1 MTERVAA
8 NTHRLV
14 AMACV
19 AIIFAIGINGLKLYP
34 VRHADINSWKHIG
47 ITRDK
52 PIFSVPQTLDSVAA
66 RSSDHAPL
74 YFVLLNLWAQVTG
87 RDVFNLRLLSL
98 YFAVLSLAFTYRLAL
113 STGGKGAALNAAVLT
128 ASMAF
133 FLYYSLEAR
142 MYSLL
147 TMLTALVAYAYWRIS
162 ISTVSARWQHWA
174 ALLAGAA
181 AIINVH
187 YFGFLALAAIGSHH
201 LLFVRKDRRWL
212 QVCLAMAASGVFFL
226 PWLPVA
232 LRSLGQR
239 SIPDADVLSLF
250 EAIPAIL
257 SPYSNGLLLPWL
269 LVGGVFALQYKRLG
283 ASQRYIFSLAVILL
297 GIILLANEFAD
308 LIIAHRLR
316 YTIVLAVIW
325 NCALA
330 VALTLLPRWTWLRIP
345 AFAIWITAGLI
356 YNNSTDMLLY
366 TNRLADGQ
374 ERVPPFQH
382 LVYGPAINP
391 RPDDFVVGVHADT
404 PLIDIRFDFYA
415 GKHPL
420 GFALIHMWINEDGE
434 LETQYSDTR
443 YPDLLSLR
451 DWDFPI
457 WLVYNPA
464 QTDFEG
470 MDVYAEVVQPNFQRC
485 KRYVDSASA
494 VVDLYL
500 ATGILCDLFVA
511 QESLEVVYEG
521 GNHLENIASQVSAD
535 ELRVSFLWAKIVQN
549 EYAFSLQIF
558 NNNGNTGVQIDD
570 VIAGAP
576 VRNYSLDIRSLPPGD
591 YVANLIVY
599 GFESGLTQSGIIV
612 EGQQRVER
620 ELEITRFSVSS

>member
-1 MTERVAA
+1 MRKHIVA
-8 NTHRLV
+8 NFHYLIV
-14 AMACV
+14 ILCL
-19 AIIFAIGINGLKLYP
+19 AIVYAIGINGLKLYP

-52 PIFSVPQTLDSVAA
+52 PIFSVPQTLDSVAT

-74 YFVLLNLWAQVTG
+74 YFVLLNLWAQITG
-87 RDVFNLRLLSL
+87 RDLVNLRMLSL
-98 YFAVLSLAFTYRLAL
+98 YFGVLSLAFTYRLAL
-113 STGGKGAALNAAVLT
+113 STGGKGAALNATILT
-128 ASMAF
+128 SSMAF
-133 FLYYSLEAR
+133 FLYYSLEVR

-162 ISTVSARWQHWA
+162 ISSVSARWHHWA

-187 YFGFLALAAIGSHH
+187 YFGFLVLAAIGLHH
-201 LLFVRKDRRWL
+201 LLFARKDRRWL
-212 QVCLAMAASGVFFL
+212 QVCLAMAASGIFFL

-232 LRSLGQR
+232 LHSLGQR
-239 SIPDADVLSLF
+239 SIPDTDVLSLF
-250 EAIPAIL
+250 EAILAIL
-257 SPYSNGLLLPWL
+257 SPYSNGLMLPWL
-269 LVGGVFALQYKRLG
+269 LAGSAFAFHYKRLG
-283 ASQRYIFSLAVILL
+283 ASQRYIFSLAIILL
-297 GIILLANEFAD
+297 GIILLANEFVD
-308 LIIAHRLR
+308 LIIARRLR
-316 YTIVLAVIW
+316 YTIVLAAIW

-330 VALTLLPRWTWLRIP
+330 VALTLLPRWRWLRIP
-345 AFAIWITAGLI
+345 ALAIWITAGLI
-356 YNNSTDMLLY
+356 YSNSTDMLLY

-374 ERVPPFQH
+374 EHVPPFQH
-382 LVYGPAINP
+382 LVYDPAINP

-443 YPDLLSLR
+443 YPDLQNLT
-451 DWDFPI
+451 DWDYPI

-464 QTDFEG
+464 QTDFAG

-485 KRYVDSASA
+485 KRYVDSAYA

-500 ATGILCDLFVA
+500 AAGILCDLFVA
-511 QESLEVVYEG
+511 KRPLEVMYEG

-558 NNNGNTGVQIDD
+558 DHTGNTGVQIDD
-570 VIAGAP
+570 VIAGAL
-576 VRNYSLDIRSLPPGD
+576 VRNYSLDITSLPAGD

-612 EGQQRVER
+612 DGQQRIER
-620 ELEITRFSVSS
+620 ELEIARFSVSG